1 VVKPTRELEQLWMR
15 YKRNGEGRIRN
26 ELVERYIPLV
36 NNISNKIFSRLP
48 RCVEI
53 EDLRSAG
60 VFGLIAAI
68 EAFDLERGTK
78 FETYCT
84 LRVRGSI
91 LDELR
96 SLDWVPRLVRS
107 KAQKIAA
114 ARREM
119 ETELG
124 RKPRDDEVAESMGM
138 NFKEF
143 ATMARE
149 ANATNVVSLNKR
161 WDDGEDRGVPKQLD
175 DLADQTEMDPVEF
188 LEQKEVGEIVH
199 RDLSDKEKL
208 ILFLYYYDGLTMRE
222 IGRILSL
229 SESRVCQLHARIL
242 ERLREKLDRL
252 RQDLMA

>member
-1 VVKPTRELEQLWMR
+1 VVKPTKELETLWAKFKAR
-15 YKRNGEGRIRN
+15 GDRTVRN

-48 RCVEI
+48 KCVEI
-53 EDLRSAG
+53 DDLRSAG

-68 EAFDLERGTK
+68 EAFDTERGTK

-107 KAQKIAA
+107 KAQRIEA
-114 ARREM
+114 ARRHL
-119 ETELG
+119 ETKVG
-124 RKPRDDEVAESMGM
+124 RKPRDDEIAEQLGLSMP
-138 NFKEF
+138 EF
-143 ATMARE
+143 NRMARE

-161 WDDGEDRGVPKQLD
+161 WDDGEERGALKRLD
-175 DLADQTEMDPVEF
+175 DLADETEMDPVEF
-188 LEQKEVGEIVH
+188 LEQKEVGELVH
-199 RDLSDKEKL
+199 KDLSRKETL

-222 IGRILSL
+222 IGRLLNL

-242 ERLREKLDRL
+242 ERLRDKLGWMSPEHVD
-252 RQDLMA
+252 